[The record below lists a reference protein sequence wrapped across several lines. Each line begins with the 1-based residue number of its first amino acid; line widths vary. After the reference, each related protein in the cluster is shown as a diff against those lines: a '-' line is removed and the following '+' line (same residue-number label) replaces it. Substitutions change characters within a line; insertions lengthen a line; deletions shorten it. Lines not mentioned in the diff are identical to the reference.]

1 MESVIRVIPRQDFNL
16 ELTFATGETRLFDMR
31 PYLDKG
37 VFQRLKDPALFQ
49 QAYVAFDTVCWP
61 GNLDIAPET
70 LYDRSRPLASEGSAA
85 ERASVH
91 DPGAPYGNE
100 R

>member
-1 MESVIRVIPRQDFNL
+1 METVTQVSARDDYML
-16 ELTFATGETRLFDMR
+16 ELKFSTGETRLFDAR

-37 VFQRLKDPALFQ
+37 VFTRLKDPAMFK

-70 LYDRSRPLASEGSAA
+70 LYDRSRQLA
-85 ERASVH
+85 
-91 DPGAPYGNE
+91 
-100 R
+100 

>member
-1 MESVIRVIPRQDFNL
+1 MESVIRVSPKDDYTL
-16 ELTFATGETRLFDMR
+16 ELWFDTGEHRRFDMR

-37 VFQRLKDPALFQ
+37 AFTTLKDLACFK

-70 LYDRSRPLASEGSAA
+70 LYNRSTPL
-85 ERASVH
+85 
-91 DPGAPYGNE
+91 
-100 R
+100 

>member
-1 MESVIRVIPRQDFNL
+1 METVMRVQVRENYHL
-16 ELTFATGETRLFDMR
+16 ELKFNTGETRLFDAR

-37 VFQRLKDPALFQ
+37 VFQRLKDPTLFQ

-70 LYDRSRPLASEGSAA
+70 LYDRSRVVETRTPK
-85 ERASVH
+85 
-91 DPGAPYGNE
+91 
-100 R
+100 